1 MQKVASDATV
11 SAGSEKY
18 KKSEQDL
25 TGDIIELLSFQS

>member
-1 MQKVASDATV
+1 MQKVVSDATV

-25 TGDIIELLSFQS
+25 TDIIELLSFQS